1 MNDFG
6 RLLAKGNPA
15 AEALCPRI
23 DPRRV
28 TGRRPRP
35 SEKREN
41 KIVDEFDSMSNQE
54 IEAWLDERAEAR
66 VRDTLVR
73 AIAKQHRWQCG
84 TNLRAW
90 LFTIMHNQNVNVV
103 RASVRQG
110 VAVAIDEASPY
121 LVARSDP
128 TGALSLRDFDRALAR
143 IPAEQRRVILL
154 IGLEGITYDEAAAIL
169 DVPIGTIRS
178 RLSRG
183 RESLRKL
190 IDWRDVEATNGA
202 AITSAKPKHRQV
214 APEVAR
220 AQNSDFQTV

>member
-6 RLLAKGNPA
+6 RLLEKEIPRLRRYAR
-15 AEALCPRI
+15 ALTR
-23 DPRRV
+23 D
-28 TGRRPRP
+28 G
-35 SEKREN
+35 S
-41 KIVDEFDSMSNQE
+41 
-54 IEAWLDERAEAR
+54 RADDL
-66 VRDTLVR
+66 VQDTLVR

-90 LFTIMHNQNVNVV
+90 LFTMMHNQNVNVV

-110 VAVAIDEASPY
+110 VAVDEASPY

-154 IGLEGITYDEAAAIL
+154 IGLEGITYEEAAAIL
-169 DVPIGTIRS
+169 DIPIGTIRS

-183 RESLRKL
+183 RESVRKL
-190 IDWRDVEATNGA
+190 IDWRDDVEATNGA
-202 AITSAKPKHRQV
+202 ANTSAKPKHRQV

-220 AQNSDFQTV
+220 AQNSDFLAV

>member
-6 RLLAKGNPA
+6 RLLEKEIPRLRRYAR
-15 AEALCPRI
+15 AL
-23 DPRRV
+23 
-28 TGRRPRP
+28 TGDG
-35 SEKREN
+35 S
-41 KIVDEFDSMSNQE
+41 
-54 IEAWLDERAEAR
+54 RADDL
-66 VRDTLVR
+66 VQDTLVR

-90 LFTIMHNQNVNVV
+90 LFTIMHNQNINVV

-110 VAVAIDEASPY
+110 VAVAVDEASPY

-143 IPAEQRRVILL
+143 IPAEQRQVILL
-154 IGLEGITYDEAAAIL
+154 IGLEDITYEEAAAIL

-190 IDWRDVEATNGA
+190 LDWRDVEAMNGA

-214 APEVAR
+214 AREVAR
-220 AQNSDFQTV
+220 AQNSDFLTV

>member
-6 RLLAKGNPA
+6 RLLKKEIPRLRRYAR
-15 AEALCPRI
+15 ALTR
-23 DPRRV
+23 D
-28 TGRRPRP
+28 G
-35 SEKREN
+35 S
-41 KIVDEFDSMSNQE
+41 
-54 IEAWLDERAEAR
+54 RADDL
-66 VRDTLVR
+66 VQDTLVR

-110 VAVAIDEASPY
+110 VAVAVDEASPY

-143 IPAEQRRVILL
+143 IPAEQRRLILL
-154 IGLEGITYDEAAAIL
+154 IGLEGITYEEAAAIL

-183 RESLRKL
+183 RESLRKI
-190 IDWRDVEATNGA
+190 IDWRDDVEATNGA

-220 AQNSDFQTV
+220 AQNSDFLPV